1 MAVTGRRG
9 AYKSNQN
16 PPLSEESKLGILK
29 YLSHYSTYDLS
40 WGKYLKQE
48 NRHDLYGLRSRNA
61 SDKESKLY
69 YKVNYYWN
77 NR

>member
-16 PPLSEESKLGILK
+16 PPLSEESKLGMLK

-40 WGKYLKQE
+40 WGKYLVQE
-48 NRHDLYGLRSRNA
+48 NRHDIYGWRSKNA
-61 SDKESKLY
+61 LDEGKSYIFK
-69 YKVNYYWN
+69 
-77 NR
+77 